1 LFQFTAA
8 HGFVELSVICIAG
21 AVGMSLGEALARP
34 GELTRAAAFQRAV
47 ARGLGLM
54 VVCLVFLVGAGVL
67 EGFVSPNARFSL
79 VARLVIGLSY
89 FALFVLV
96 LSGALGRLGRARP
109 AVS

>member
-1 LFQFTAA
+1 
-8 HGFVELSVICIAG
+8 
-21 AVGMSLGEALARP
+21 
-34 GELTRAAAFQRAV
+34 
-47 ARGLGLM
+47 
-54 VVCLVFLVGAGVL
+54 VL